1 MASIGIFGAGYV
13 GLVTGA
19 CFAELG
25 HEVVVRDVVPERI
38 EALRRGEVPIYEPG
52 LEELLERNAER
63 LDFTLD
69 VGEAVAGAEFLY
81 ICVGTPP
88 TYSGDADLSAVWTVI
103 DELQATA
110 TAPRAVAVMKS
121 TVPVGTGEN
130 VRAALD
136 ARGLEHV
143 GYVSNPEFTAEGTA
157 VRDFMRPDRVVVG
170 SFEEAD
176 GDAVAALHAG
186 IDAQV
191 VRMDVASA
199 EMVKLASNAFLMTRI
214 SFINEIANVCE
225 ATGAD
230 VVKVAEAVGLDRRL
244 GPHFLRAGI
253 GYGGS
258 CLKGSE
264 SVLVREVG
272 LTRLTTLEELFGH
285 FAESGTPAA
294 AAVEPRELEVLSWR
308 PGRPVPEFLPVA
320 AVTRRPVAGDVLEV
334 RTKMGRRVVCT
345 LDHPFVVSRADG
357 RAPIV
362 KLASEL
368 RTDDWLPIAQGAPDS
383 KREEGNPLD
392 VLADLSASEVQVS
405 DVIVRTQGKALA
417 EIGAATVR
425 TRIEPLGHP
434 RGAVARS
441 HDIVRSGALRLHEA
455 EAVGLDVEDATVGTA
470 RNGTYVPTSIQID
483 ERFWR
488 VAGLY
493 GAEGHLGVDGRRHRL
508 RWSFHPTDETALVEE
523 VARFWEELGVK
534 ASVWRGTTSMS
545 VSVSSRLLADWWVGT
560 LGLGA
565 SCYDQRVPDII
576 WSRSEKEKRAFLGGL
591 WHGDGSWSYVA
602 GGPSVVLEYGTV
614 SRELA
619 DGVLRLLGE
628 LDIVARLKVGRTAKS
643 KVDTYWLVVS
653 GADQVERLLDLVSV
667 DDRVL
672 IENALARQA
681 KRIAP
686 TGYRREAG
694 NAAWVRVTDVRQ
706 RSFVGRVYSLEVP
719 ASGTFV
725 TTGGLVVHNCFPK
738 DSLALK
744 QLAANSGYHFQL
756 LNAVIEVNELQKRRV
771 IAKLEKHLGK
781 LRGKRVALLG
791 LAFKPHTDDMRE
803 APSLVLASRLLAE
816 GAEVRCW
823 DPVADAT
830 GLLKGFVRCDAPLE
844 AADDA
849 DAVVIVTEWP
859 ELRGLDLD
867 ELKAVMRTPVLVDGR
882 NFLEP
887 DAVRAAG
894 LVYEG
899 IGRMGQ
905 SSFAALPETSE
916 PAAPD
921 LTS

>member
-52 LEELLERNAER
+52 LEDLLERNAER

-69 VGEAVAGAEFLY
+69 VGEAVAGAEFIY

-110 TAPRAVAVMKS
+110 TATAPRVVAVMKS

-143 GYVSNPEFTAEGTA
+143 GYGSNPEFTAEGTA
-157 VRDFMRPDRVVVG
+157 VHDFMRPDRVVVG

-186 IDAQV
+186 IDAEV

-258 CLKGSE
+258 
-264 SVLVREVG
+264 
-272 LTRLTTLEELFGH
+272 
-285 FAESGTPAA
+285 
-294 AAVEPRELEVLSWR
+294 
-308 PGRPVPEFLPVA
+308 
-320 AVTRRPVAGDVLEV
+320 
-334 RTKMGRRVVCT
+334 
-345 LDHPFVVSRADG
+345 
-357 RAPIV
+357 
-362 KLASEL
+362 
-368 RTDDWLPIAQGAPDS
+368 
-383 KREEGNPLD
+383 
-392 VLADLSASEVQVS
+392 
-405 DVIVRTQGKALA
+405 
-417 EIGAATVR
+417 
-425 TRIEPLGHP
+425 
-434 RGAVARS
+434 
-441 HDIVRSGALRLHEA
+441 
-455 EAVGLDVEDATVGTA
+455 
-470 RNGTYVPTSIQID
+470 
-483 ERFWR
+483 
-488 VAGLY
+488 
-493 GAEGHLGVDGRRHRL
+493 
-508 RWSFHPTDETALVEE
+508 
-523 VARFWEELGVK
+523 
-534 ASVWRGTTSMS
+534 
-545 VSVSSRLLADWWVGT
+545 
-560 LGLGA
+560 
-565 SCYDQRVPDII
+565 
-576 WSRSEKEKRAFLGGL
+576 
-591 WHGDGSWSYVA
+591 
-602 GGPSVVLEYGTV
+602 
-614 SRELA
+614 
-619 DGVLRLLGE
+619 
-628 LDIVARLKVGRTAKS
+628 
-643 KVDTYWLVVS
+643 
-653 GADQVERLLDLVSV
+653 
-667 DDRVL
+667 
-672 IENALARQA
+672 
-681 KRIAP
+681 
-686 TGYRREAG
+686 
-694 NAAWVRVTDVRQ
+694 
-706 RSFVGRVYSLEVP
+706 
-719 ASGTFV
+719 
-725 TTGGLVVHNCFPK
+725 CFPK

-803 APSLVLASRLLAE
+803 APSLVLASRLLAA

-830 GLLKGFVRCDAPLE
+830 GLLKGFIRCDTPLE
-844 AADDA
+844 AADGA

-867 ELKAVMRTPVLVDGR
+867 ELKGLMRTPVLVDGR

-921 LTS
+921 LTG